1 MKYSKPIFLVVALL
15 LSSCV
20 IHKDYKYLIP
30 VDEASKKDSVNWSNS
45 PKDYV
50 LQVGDII
57 DLKVASNVTGSEV
70 EVFNKRFQSNSNA
83 AASNTLGSYFTGYL
97 IEKDGYIEVPLIG
110 KVKAQGLSCI
120 QLNDTMQVKVA
131 EFINYAS
138 VTTRLGIFR
147 VTILGEVNAPGTKE
161 ITNPNN
167 LTIFQAIGLAGDVT
181 DIGNKR
187 KIKLVRKN
195 GDKIKVVKLD
205 LSSISMIG
213 SEYYYIQPNDV
224 IYVEPLKAKVLR
236 SNSANIALALSGLTF
251 LLVLINYI
259 KK

>member
-1 MKYSKPIFLVVALL
+1 MKCSYSIFFVVALL
-15 LSSCV
+15 LCSCV
-20 IHKDYKYLIP
+20 VHKDYKYFIP
-30 VDEASKKDSVNWSNS
+30 VDAASKKDTVNLSNS

-50 LQVGDII
+50 LQVGDIV
-57 DLKVASNVTGSEV
+57 DLKVSSNVTGSEV
-70 EVFNKRFQSNSNA
+70 EVFNKRFQSNSNS

-120 QLNDTMQVKVA
+120 QLNDTMQVKVS

-161 ITNPNN
+161 MTNPNN
-167 LTIFQAIGLAGDVT
+167 LTIFQAIGLAGDIT

-187 KIKLVRKN
+187 KVKLVRKN

-205 LSSISMIG
+205 ISSISMIG

-251 LLVLINYI
+251 VLVLINYI